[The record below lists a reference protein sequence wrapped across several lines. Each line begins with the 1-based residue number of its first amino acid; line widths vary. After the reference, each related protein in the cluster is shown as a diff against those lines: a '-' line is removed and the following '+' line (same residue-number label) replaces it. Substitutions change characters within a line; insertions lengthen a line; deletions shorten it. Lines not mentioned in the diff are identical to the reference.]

1 MNTLF
6 TIGHS
11 THELKAFLDLLQLH
25 KIEAIG
31 DVRSQPYSSRF
42 PQFNKENLEQALK
55 QNCVRYVFL
64 GKELG
69 ARRTENCCYQEGQ
82 AKYELVAKTSAF
94 TKGIER
100 VLHGLSKYR
109 LALLC
114 SERDPL
120 TCHRTILVCKHLR
133 GRGFDIEHILADGRL
148 ESQEDLEDRM
158 LKILG
163 KSQPSLFASRE
174 EVVEQAY
181 QEQGGKIAYRMSPN
195 SLEEV
200 PHIHAP

>member
-11 THELKAFLDLLQLH
+11 THELKVFLDLLKLH
-25 KIEAIG
+25 NIQAIG

-42 PQFNKENLEQALK
+42 PQYSREALSQTLKENH
-55 QNCVRYVFL
+55 VRYVFL
-64 GKELG
+64 GAELG
-69 ARRTENCCYQEGQ
+69 ARRNEDCCYVDGQ

-94 TKGIER
+94 SRGIER

-133 GRGFDIEHILADGRL
+133 GKGFDIEHILADGKL
-148 ESQEDLEDRM
+148 ESQEELEARM
-158 LKILG
+158 LKTLG
-163 KSQPSLFASRE
+163 KGQPSLFASRE
-174 EVVEQAY
+174 ETIEQAY
-181 QEQGGKIAYRMSPN
+181 EEQGGKIAYRQSPDPK
-195 SLEEV
+195 EEV
-200 PHIHAP
+200 PHAHIP

>member
-11 THELKAFLDLLQLH
+11 THELKVFLDLLKSHNIQ
-25 KIEAIG
+25 AIG
-31 DVRSQPYSSRF
+31 DVRSQPYSGRF
-42 PQFNKENLEQALK
+42 PQYSKEALEQTLKENH
-55 QNCVRYVFL
+55 VRYVFL

-69 ARRTENCCYQEGQ
+69 ARRTEDCCYVEGQ
-82 AKYELVAKTSAF
+82 AKYELVAKTPAF
-94 TKGIER
+94 SRGIER

-133 GRGFDIEHILADGRL
+133 GKGFDIEHILADGTL
-148 ESQEDLEDRM
+148 ESQEELEARM
-158 LKILG
+158 LKTLG

-174 EVVEQAY
+174 ETIEHAY
-181 QEQGGKIAYRMSPN
+181 EEQGGRIAYRQSPN
-195 SLEEV
+195 SKEEA
-200 PHIHAP
+200 PHVHTP

>member
-11 THELKAFLDLLQLH
+11 THELKVFLDLLKIH
-25 KIEAIG
+25 KVGAIA

-42 PQFNKENLEQALK
+42 PQFNKESLERALK
-55 QNCVRYVFL
+55 QNHIRYVFL

-69 ARRTENCCYQEGQ
+69 ARRTEDCCYVDGQ

-94 TKGIER
+94 TRGIER
-100 VLHGLSKYR
+100 VLRGLSKYR
-109 LALLC
+109 LSLLC

-133 GRGFDIEHILADGRL
+133 GRGFEIDHILADGTL
-148 ESQEDLEDRM
+148 ESQEELEDRM
-158 LKILG
+158 LKTLG

-174 EVVEQAY
+174 ETIEQAY
-181 QEQGGKIAYRMSPN
+181 EEQGGRIAYRMGS
-195 SLEEV
+195 SSKEEV
-200 PHIHAP
+200 PYVQAP